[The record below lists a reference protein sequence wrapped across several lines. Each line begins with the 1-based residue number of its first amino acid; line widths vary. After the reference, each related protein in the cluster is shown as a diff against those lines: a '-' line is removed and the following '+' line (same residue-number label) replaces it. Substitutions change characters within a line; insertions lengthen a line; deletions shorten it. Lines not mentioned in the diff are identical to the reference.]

1 MRELFGAIG
10 LMYLLIITGFATI
23 IVTMIMITIN
33 TFKIRHR
40 LENIETLLYKER
52 PYEQDQEQNIYET
65 SSTAYTSLFGSKR
78 E

>member
-1 MRELFGAIG
+1 MKEIFGAIG
-10 LMYLLIITGFATI
+10 LMYLLVIAGLATI

-40 LENIETLLYKER
+40 LEDIETLLDKER